1 MSGVCRRFYDHQ
13 EAGSRSRSRSSE
25 YSAKAALARSAKVW
39 YLASLFMYY
48 FSGIGDEAANRI
60 DDQIRAIKALGWKHL
75 EARNVEVPGF
85 PKGNIHDI
93 PDAAFDILVEKAQ
106 ASGIQINCF
115 GSAIGNWGKK
125 IDEPGDS
132 SLAEARRAVPRMKRL
147 RTKFVRIMSFAVR
160 KEEDQM
166 PQERFRRLREI
177 TKMFLDEGIQPVH
190 ENCMNYGGMGWPFT
204 LELLENVPGL
214 KLVFDTANPVF
225 NEDRSKPKPW
235 AKQDPWEFY
244 EHVKQHVVHVHVK
257 DARWN
262 LAKNDA
268 DYTMPGDGEGKVRPI
283 LQDLI
288 ASGYSGGISIEPHV
302 AVVFHDAAVK
312 ASDEEMFN
320 TFVEYGRR
328 LMSLVDDINID
339 LKTSEALAKAPLLA
353 AASLKSAARA

>member
-1 MSGVCRRFYDHQ
+1 
-13 EAGSRSRSRSSE
+13 
-25 YSAKAALARSAKVW
+25 
-39 YLASLFMYY
+39 MYY

-60 DDQIRAIKALGWKHL
+60 DDQIRAIKALGWGHL

-93 PDAAFDILVEKAQ
+93 PDAAFDLLVEKVQ
-106 ASGIQINCF
+106 AAGIKINCF

-125 IDEPGDS
+125 IDEPFES
-132 SLAEARRAVPRMKRL
+132 SLAEARRAIPRMQKL
-147 RTKFVRIMSFAVR
+147 ETKFVRIMSFAVR

-166 PQERFRRLREI
+166 APERFRRIREV
-177 TKMFLDEGIQPVH
+177 TKMFLDAGIQPVH
-190 ENCMNYGGMGWPFT
+190 ENCMNYGGMGWSFT

-235 AKQDPWEFY
+235 SKQDPWEFY
-244 EHVKQHVVHVHVK
+244 QNVRQHVVHVHVK

-262 LAKNDA
+262 HAKNDA
-268 DYTMPGDGEGKVRPI
+268 DYTMPGEGDGKVREI
-283 LQDLI
+283 LTDLI
-288 ASGYSGGISIEPHV
+288 ASGYSGAISIEPHV
-302 AVVFHDAAVK
+302 AVVFHDSAVK

-328 LMSLVDDINID
+328 LMLLTDQIEVE
-339 LKTSEALAKAPLLA
+339 LKLPQER
-353 AASLKSAARA
+353 ARARLMAAGSYEGIARA

>member
-1 MSGVCRRFYDHQ
+1 
-13 EAGSRSRSRSSE
+13 
-25 YSAKAALARSAKVW
+25 
-39 YLASLFMYY
+39 MYY

-60 DDQIRAIKALGWKHL
+60 DDQIRAIKTLGWTNL

-93 PDAAFDILVEKAQ
+93 PEAAFELLVEKVQ
-106 ASGIQINCF
+106 AAGIHINCF
-115 GSAIGNWGKK
+115 GSAIGNWGKR
-125 IDEPGDS
+125 IDESGET
-132 SLAEARRAVPRMKRL
+132 SLAEARRAIPRMQRL
-147 RTKFVRIMSFAVR
+147 GTKFVRVMSFAVR

-166 PQERFRRLREI
+166 AQERFRRLREI
-177 TKMFLDEGIQPVH
+177 TKMFLDAGIQPVH

-235 AKQDPWEFY
+235 KKQDPWEFY

-262 LAKNDA
+262 DAKNDA
-268 DYTMPGDGEGKVRPI
+268 DYTMPGDGDGKVREI
-283 LQDLI
+283 LTDLI
-288 ASGYSGGISIEPHV
+288 KAGYSGGISIEPHV
-302 AVVFHDAAVK
+302 AVVFHDSQVK
-312 ASDEEMFN
+312 ASDEDMFN

-328 LMSLVDDINID
+328 LMLLMDQIEVELN
-339 LKTSEALAKAPLLA
+339 LPAAQRKARLMA
-353 AASLKSAARA
+353 AGSYESIVRA